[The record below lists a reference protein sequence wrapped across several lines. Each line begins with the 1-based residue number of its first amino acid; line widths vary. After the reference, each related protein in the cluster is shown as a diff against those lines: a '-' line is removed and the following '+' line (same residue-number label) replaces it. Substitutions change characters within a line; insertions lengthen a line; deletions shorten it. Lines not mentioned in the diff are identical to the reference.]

1 MELIEKRETPF
12 PLHYSIYNGIDMV
25 EAVAKATPKQLDA
38 QDQYGNTALHIAAML
53 NDNDSISRL
62 LALGCRVDIRN
73 NEGWRAVDEMI
84 SLKNRTMVT
93 QAFLSYR
100 DHILKEG
107 TADKIS
113 DKLLKM
119 SDCALEF
126 YWELKSWVPFI
137 SHFLPSDVCK
147 LWKKGNK
154 VRMDTSLLDFN
165 NRSWVRGRLSILLDG
180 SKPFDER
187 ICILDHEK
195 QCYEI
200 MDGIMAKTNDN
211 WLEQTIDMA
220 TRNEL
225 VHMIVQTEGMR
236 CKTQSSKLIW
246 NKDPVKERIGIFDT
260 TLYTINNVKVI
271 VKKRTEHLTKAEKRY
286 NVMLKTHLRH
296 GALNDALKL
305 AQSRKPGPPKDGPAE
320 RLTPRWTWAH
330 YESGLLCDTQLY
342 IGKKPELK
350 VQPRDIKLS
359 VAMTDDVQL
368 SPTHLIDL
376 FQIFSPLRKFRRLRL
391 SLAQGL
397 PPGFPV
403 RIEVPVMPSLIGRL
417 VFTSIKDYGLP
428 GQGQGEVPIP
438 DEYFSIPD
446 DYKTKDML

>member
-1 MELIEKRETPF
+1 
-12 PLHYSIYNGIDMV
+12 
-25 EAVAKATPKQLDA
+25 
-38 QDQYGNTALHIAAML
+38 ML
-53 NDNDSISRL
+53 NDNI
-62 LALGCRVDIRN
+62 A
-73 NEGWRAVDEMI
+73 
-84 SLKNRTMVT
+84 

-107 TADKIS
+107 AAEKIS
-113 DKLLKM
+113 DRLLKI
-119 SDCALEF
+119 SDCALQF
-126 YWELKSWVPFI
+126 YWELKSWVPFL
-137 SHFLPSDVCK
+137 SHFLPSDDCK

-154 VRMDTSLLDFN
+154 VRLDTSLLDFS

-195 QCYEI
+195 KCYEI
-200 MDGIMAKTNDN
+200 MDGIMAKTDDS
-211 WLEQTIDMA
+211 WLEQTINMA

-225 VHMIVQTEGMR
+225 VHMIVETEGMR

-246 NKDPVKERIGIFDT
+246 NKDPVVERIGNFT
-260 TLYTINNVKVI
+260 ATLYNINNVKVI

-286 NVMLKTHLRH
+286 NLMLKTHLRH

-305 AQSRKPGPPKDGPAE
+305 AQSRKPDTSENESGEK
-320 RLTPRWTWAH
+320 LSPRWTWEH
-330 YESGLLCDTQLY
+330 YASGQLRDTELY

-359 VAMTDDVQL
+359 VAMTDEVQL

-376 FQIFSPLRKFRRLRL
+376 FQIFSPLRKFRRLRV

-397 PPGFPV
+397 PPGFPIRV
-403 RIEVPVMPSLIGRL
+403 EVPVMPSLIGRL
-417 VFTSIKDYGLP
+417 VFTSVKDYGLP
-428 GQGQGEVPIP
+428 GQGQGDVPIP
-438 DEYFSIPD
+438 DDYFTIPD
-446 DYKTKDML
+446 DYKNKDLL